1 MPLFALLLLRA
12 PSGLMLRT
20 LFALDGFGER
30 RTEGVEL
37 TAPGFMITPQKRRYH
52 HR

>member
-1 MPLFALLLLRA
+1 MPLLALLLLNV
-12 PSGLMLRT
+12 PSVLMLRT

-30 RTEGVEL
+30 RTDGVEL
-37 TAPGFMITPQKRRYH
+37 TAPGFMITPPERRYH